1 MKVHPSVDI
10 QPLIRSLIQ
19 TLDIDIVQIR
29 HSLTLLESLRVL
41 VIKRDE
47 SGLSALLSEV
57 RQQNRS
63 NGRCENQRQVLRERL
78 GAMLGYERGSM
89 TLSHLLG
96 HVSGPLHD
104 EVSQKRAQLQHL
116 LEQLQEQWELTHVLL
131 RDCARL
137 NRRLLNAIFSQTG
150 SSTYGPGGL
159 RQTLAQTHVV
169 NMNI

>member
-1 MKVHPSVDI
+1 MKLHPSVDI
-10 QPLIRSLIQ
+10 QPLVRSLVQ
-19 TLDIDIVQIR
+19 TLDRDIVQIR

-47 SGLSALLSEV
+47 TGLSALLSEV

-63 NGRCENQRQVLRERL
+63 NGQCETQRQVLRERL
-78 GAMLGYERGSM
+78 GAMLGYEPGAM

-96 HVSGPLHD
+96 HLSGTPHAD
-104 EVSQKRAQLQHL
+104 VSQKREELQHL
-116 LEQLQEQWELTHVLL
+116 LEQLQQQWELTHVLL

-137 NRRLLNAIFSQTG
+137 NRRLLNAFFAQTG
-150 SSTYGPGGL
+150 PGTYGPGGIK
-159 RQTLAQTHVV
+159 QTQAQTHAV